1 MVTNMVIITWLL
13 TMNQHPSETRTVLGR
28 KYLNDIAY
36 HESINNTIQ

>member
-1 MVTNMVIITWLL
+1 MIHVV
-13 TMNQHPSETRTVLGR
+13 TMNQYPSETQTVLGR